1 MCSEYEQVIARVLL
15 IWYSKENIILAHSTI
30 SITHITRVDFVTT
43 FAAIHIHSSCHHK
56 WIRSAS
62 YLDTTKCFSTIRY
75 HDMCFWSPTQKNYR
89 DRWNHSKK
97 ICIKYDASLTGLG
110 VGLYNVSTDTLLT
123 FAALQL
129 PVEVNNESKRQNTM
143 EFVAVIFGLL

>member
-1 MCSEYEQVIARVLL
+1 MWRAFALFLIANPEKLSRPLE
-15 IWYSKENIILAHSTI
+15 SFRPKAEK
-30 SITHITRVDFVTT
+30 F
-43 FAAIHIHSSCHHK
+43 
-56 WIRSAS
+56 
-62 YLDTTKCFSTIRY
+62 
-75 HDMCFWSPTQKNYR
+75 
-89 DRWNHSKK
+89 
-97 ICIKYDASLTGLG
+97 CIKYDASLTGLG

>member
-1 MCSEYEQVIARVLL
+1 MINFIVNQNTTPSA
-15 IWYSKENIILAHSTI
+15 
-30 SITHITRVDFVTT
+30 FV
-43 FAAIHIHSSCHHK
+43 AIHIHSSCHHK
-56 WIRSAS
+56 AAS

-75 HDMCFWSPTQKNYR
+75 HDVARICAVIDRQPKNYR
-89 DRWNHSKK
+89 DRWNHSDQRRKK
-97 ICIKYDASLTGLG
+97 FCIKYDASLTGLG

-129 PVEVNNESKRQNTM
+129 PFEVNNESKRQNTM